1 MWLSLGIV
9 MEVLYGEVEKVLR
22 GVVEVDAVLFV
33 AEEVAGPDI
42 SDKGSEVLPASMI
55 PERGPQTAKRK
66 LEREKPDGT
75 TGPTGPRDHAGTP
88 NGATGQPILDPPP
101 NDSKPG

>member
-1 MWLSLGIV
+1 

-42 SDKGSEVLPASMI
+42 SDKGSEVLPTSTILFEGRSSI
-55 PERGPQTAKRK
+55 PSGDAPQ
-66 LEREKPDGT
+66 
-75 TGPTGPRDHAGTP
+75 
-88 NGATGQPILDPPP
+88 QW
-101 NDSKPG
+101 

>member
-1 MWLSLGIV
+1 

-42 SDKGSEVLPASMI
+42 SDKGSEVLPTSIILFEGRSSDPYGRRSAAVVS
-55 PERGPQTAKRK
+55 
-66 LEREKPDGT
+66 
-75 TGPTGPRDHAGTP
+75 HAHHPSYSRQG
-88 NGATGQPILDPPP
+88 NAAI
-101 NDSKPG
+101 